1 MRIER
6 TNGRR
11 LLMLT
16 LALLTCGCVGHGPP
30 YRYRAIPPAMTVAPI
45 FHRCDLIEGET
56 RTPEECVTLLRHDYR
71 ELVKEIKAA
80 CLAAGGT
87 DGECLV
93 TTRKD

>member
-16 LALLTCGCVGHGPP
+16 LVLLTCGCVGQGPP

-56 RTPEECVTLLRHDYR
+56 RTPEECVVLLRRDYQA
-71 ELVKEIKAA
+71 LLKGIKAA